1 MAYTR
6 KSALPRFLPCYSQG
20 ICSLIGAFRSPL
32 KMLSHF
38 ELSDFRCDGLYSQIR
53 SAALL
58 ALLFAG
64 HLLVNW
70 HLSQP
75 VQNATHFSLSGFR
88 CDGLYSQIRAVAL
101 LALLFAGHLLVNWRL
116 SQSAQ
121 NALAFFAVGLSPYHP
136 AKIAYA
142 PCKHGICHFCGMA
155 LLNAYAH
162 YTIPFGGVC
171 KIGKILS

>member
-6 KSALPRFLPCYSQG
+6 KSALSRSSPCYPQG
-20 ICSLIGAFRSPL
+20 ICSFIGALRSPL
-32 KMLSHF
+32 KMLSNF
-38 ELSDFRCDGLYSQIR
+38 E
-53 SAALL
+53 
-58 ALLFAG
+58 
-64 HLLVNW
+64 
-70 HLSQP
+70 
-75 VQNATHFSLSGFR
+75 LSGFR

-142 PCKHGICHFCGMA
+142 LCKHGICHFCGMHCSM
-155 LLNAYAH
+155 LTH
-162 YTIPFGGVC
+162 IIPCFGGG
-171 KIGKILS
+171 GKGMGGRMRKSV

>member
-20 ICSLIGAFRSPL
+20 ICKATPFAVGLSLRWLVLANPRCCAPRPAIRRAFAKPRL
-32 KMLSHF
+32 
-38 ELSDFRCDGLYSQIR
+38 
-53 SAALL
+53 
-58 ALLFAG
+58 
-64 HLLVNW
+64 
-70 HLSQP
+70 
-75 VQNATHFSLSGFR
+75 SLSGFR
-88 CDGLYSQIRAVAL
+88 CDGLYSQIRAAAL
-101 LALLFAGHLLVNWRL
+101 LALLLAGHLLVNWRL

-142 PCKHGICHFCGMA
+142 LCKHGICHFCGMA